1 MDTLENVY
9 KDGKFYMISLE
20 IIWGITT
27 LSLEGDIWDTLP
39 NRIWYVGYF
48 VQNFWDLGLIKLPL
62 TVLNI

>member
-1 MDTLENVY
+1 
-9 KDGKFYMISLE
+9 MISLE

-39 NRIWYVGYF
+39 NRIWYVAYF
-48 VQNFWDLGLIKLPL
+48 MQNFWDLGLIKLPL